1 MKKRTSFLPI
11 ILCSL
16 LLTNCTKNIQ
26 TEMEQVSVTKKN
38 IAILPVLIEDKI
50 SKKYAD
56 IARDYIEIE
65 FTSYE
70 EYNVIDR
77 INIDKL
83 LDEIEISQ
91 LGFTN
96 NEIKEIGTFLNA
108 EYILM
113 SKLYITQQSYI
124 LTGRIIEVKSSKV
137 VKTSSGKVTSLE
149 FIDGASKGLSRRLT
163 NRM

>member
-1 MKKRTSFLPI
+1 MKKRISFFLI
-11 ILCSL
+11 VLCSL
-16 LLTNCTKNIQ
+16 LLTNCTKKIQ
-26 TEMEQVSVTKKN
+26 VEVEKEFVIKKN
-38 IAILPVLIEDKI
+38 IAILPVLIEGNI
-50 SKKYAD
+50 AKKYAD

-83 LDEIEISQ
+83 LDEIKISQ
-91 LGFTN
+91 VGLTN
-96 NEIKEIGTFLNA
+96 KEVKEIGTFLNA
-108 EYILM
+108 EYILA
-113 SKLYITQQSYI
+113 SKIYSANQSYI
-124 LTGRIIEVKSSKV
+124 ITGRIIEVETSKV
-137 VKTSSGKVTSLE
+137 IKTSSGKVTSLE